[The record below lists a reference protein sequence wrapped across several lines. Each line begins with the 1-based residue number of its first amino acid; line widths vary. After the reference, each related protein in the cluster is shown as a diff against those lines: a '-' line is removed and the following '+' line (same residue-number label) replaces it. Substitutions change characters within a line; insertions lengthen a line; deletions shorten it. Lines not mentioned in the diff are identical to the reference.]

1 MHTYM
6 YVHATFPFIRLAR
19 GKLRLALQ
27 KNHRRRKQIVSGEV
41 GAGRLIWKLE
51 KQQKST
57 RTITSNIGRCVLSDF
72 LMKKVTRFPIINLR
86 RNWFG
91 PCEFLCWNRSIC
103 QRRNLRGFFSLSSIS
118 IVFLWQVHVCVCQIS
133 SKCLRNETVYDIVTS
148 YERLRV
154 HLHLHKLFQCSR
166 FQRYP
171 ASYWCNNS
179 HTYSKHQKVTN
190 AQSQSPH
197 VSGLFMSVLIVF
209 RFQFHLSGQKRNST
223 HKIDREKVMKID

>member
-57 RTITSNIGRCVLSDF
+57 RTIMLNIGRCVLSDF

-86 RNWFG
+86 RNWFC

-103 QRRNLRGFFSLSSIS
+103 QRRNLRGFF
-118 IVFLWQVHVCVCQIS
+118 FLFH
-133 SKCLRNETVYDIVTS
+133 
-148 YERLRV
+148 
-154 HLHLHKLFQCSR
+154 LFQLYFFDRCMYVSATDR
-166 FQRYP
+166 QNVDSVWYSYFVRTATC
-171 ASYWCNNS
+171 AS
-179 HTYSKHQKVTN
+179 T
-190 AQSQSPH
+190 
-197 VSGLFMSVLIVF
+197 
-209 RFQFHLSGQKRNST
+209 ST
-223 HKIDREKVMKID
+223 QIISM

>member
-19 GKLRLALQ
+19 GKLRLAL
-27 KNHRRRKQIVSGEV
+27 QIVSGEV

-57 RTITSNIGRCVLSDF
+57 RTITLNIGRCVLSDF

-86 RNWFG
+86 RNWFC

-148 YERLRV
+148 YERLHV

-166 FQRYP
+166 FQR
-171 ASYWCNNS
+171 
-179 HTYSKHQKVTN
+179 
-190 AQSQSPH
+190 
-197 VSGLFMSVLIVF
+197 
-209 RFQFHLSGQKRNST
+209 
-223 HKIDREKVMKID
+223 

>member
-27 KNHRRRKQIVSGEV
+27 KNHRRRKQIVSWEV
-41 GAGRLIWKLE
+41 GAGRHLKAWKATKKYPDDNVKYWAMCTEWLLNE
-51 KQQKST
+51 KSYQISHYKG
-57 RTITSNIGRCVLSDF
+57 IGFVPVNFFVEID
-72 LMKKVTRFPIINLR
+72 RFVNEEI
-86 RNWFG
+86 F
-91 PCEFLCWNRSIC
+91 EV
-103 QRRNLRGFFSLSSIS
+103 FFSLSSIS
-118 IVFLWQVHVCVCQIS
+118 IVFLWQVHVCVCHRS

-190 AQSQSPH
+190 AQSQSSH

-223 HKIDREKVMKID
+223 VKK

>member
-1 MHTYM
+1 M
-6 YVHATFPFIRLAR
+6 L
-19 GKLRLALQ
+19 
-27 KNHRRRKQIVSGEV
+27 
-41 GAGRLIWKLE
+41 
-51 KQQKST
+51 
-57 RTITSNIGRCVLSDF
+57 NIGRCVLSDF

-86 RNWFG
+86 RNWFC

-103 QRRNLRGFFSLSSIS
+103 QRRNLRGFFFLFHLYFNCISLTGACMCLPQ
-118 IVFLWQVHVCVCQIS
+118 IVKMFAKRDSVWYS
-133 SKCLRNETVYDIVTS
+133 YTS

>member
-1 MHTYM
+1 M
-6 YVHATFPFIRLAR
+6 
-19 GKLRLALQ
+19 GKW
-27 KNHRRRKQIVSGEV
+27 
-41 GAGRLIWKLE
+41 GRADIWKLE

-57 RTITSNIGRCVLSDF
+57 RTITLNIGRCVLSDF
-72 LMKKVTRFPIINLR
+72 LMKKVTRFPIINFR

-154 HLHLHKLFQCSR
+154 HLHLHKLFQCSI

-223 HKIDREKVMKID
+223 HKIDRGKVMKID

>member
-1 MHTYM
+1 MGNCDECIRTCTVM
-6 YVHATFPFIRLAR
+6 QPFRSSDWPAGSCGWHCKKII
-19 GKLRLALQ
+19 
-27 KNHRRRKQIVSGEV
+27 IVSGEV

-86 RNWFG
+86 RNWFC

-103 QRRNLRGFFSLSSIS
+103 QRRLLRGFFFSLSSIS
-118 IVFLWQVHVCVCQIS
+118 IVFLWQVHVCVCHRS

-179 HTYSKHQKVTN
+179 HTYSKH
-190 AQSQSPH
+190 
-197 VSGLFMSVLIVF
+197 
-209 RFQFHLSGQKRNST
+209 
-223 HKIDREKVMKID
+223 

>member
-57 RTITSNIGRCVLSDF
+57 RTIMLNIGRCVLCDF

-86 RNWFG
+86 RNWFC
-91 PCEFLCWNRSIC
+91 PCEFLGWNRSIC

-133 SKCLRNETVYDIVTS
+133 SKCLRNETVYDIYS
-148 YERLRV
+148 YFVRTAT
-154 HLHLHKLFQCSR
+154 C
-166 FQRYP
+166 
-171 ASYWCNNS
+171 AS
-179 HTYSKHQKVTN
+179 T
-190 AQSQSPH
+190 
-197 VSGLFMSVLIVF
+197 
-209 RFQFHLSGQKRNST
+209 ST
-223 HKIDREKVMKID
+223 HIISM